1 MYEWAHCYD
10 EAANHQ
16 LPRAVTFWITQITSV
31 KECSSLMQNLMQIG
45 RSTHSDIVTTTAT
58 YYTCSLNGVYR
69 PHWLVQWSHHCSCM
83 RIPVHCPW
91 LPGYIDV
98 AQTLLVLFN
107 NGLTFLNRPHI
118 HRSHF
123 TLTLKFKKCWILATI
138 ELQFHPSF
146 FVLSLSYKFVHS
158 LYVLSPKGPFVV
170 IILCSCLLN
179 KKKRRRYIS
188 IVIYLTM

>member
-1 MYEWAHCYD
+1 MGALSWRSCQSPVAHSCSFL
-10 EAANHQ
+10 NH
-16 LPRAVTFWITQITSV
+16 LNGFRGGMLTLKAKLDADLLLNSLSHF
-31 KECSSLMQNLMQIG
+31 EC
-45 RSTHSDIVTTTAT
+45 HAT
-58 YYTCSLNGVYR
+58 RYTCWLNGVYH
-69 PHWLVQWSHHCSCM
+69 PHWLIQWSHHCSCM

-91 LPGYIDV
+91 LLGYIDV

-158 LYVLSPKGPFVV
+158 LYVLSPKVPFVV